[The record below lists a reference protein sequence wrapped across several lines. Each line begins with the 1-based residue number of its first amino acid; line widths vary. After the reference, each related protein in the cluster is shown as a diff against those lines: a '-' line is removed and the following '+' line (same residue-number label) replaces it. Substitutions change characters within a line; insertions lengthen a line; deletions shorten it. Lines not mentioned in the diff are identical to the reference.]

1 MTSLFPRTPRRR
13 GAFFAL
19 LFALVLAGLTTSARS
34 PSPAQ
39 DGRVIVLGF
48 DGGDYR
54 TARAAMEEGR
64 MPNLAAL
71 AGEGT
76 FAPLGTTLS
85 AESPVAWCALNTGQ
99 DPSYTG
105 VPGFVA
111 RILTRRGER
120 VLEGGMPSPAPA
132 HQGRED
138 RRVVDMETPALIGIL
153 SSREPATL
161 ALTAGLVVALLF
173 TLAFTV
179 LLRMRL
185 PLAVG
190 LALLLGGIGGFG
202 AHVAAG
208 YVPAFVP
215 DIVTNPTEVPAF
227 WDAAAEA
234 GVPTVVLDAAMSW
247 DRPGSEN
254 LRLLA
259 GLGLPD
265 SRGSNGD
272 WFIYTTD
279 DLELDRPPKG
289 KAGLTAGTVF
299 RVDWQGDLI
308 DTWIYGPKNFC
319 GLDRLQG
326 EIDALDEELS
336 DNTLGWKE
344 GERLRSEKTAL
355 SERLS
360 ALKDERVSLPLT
372 VRKKGDD
379 RVVVSIAGAGQELGE
394 GEWSDWY
401 HLNFELNPLIKV
413 HAITRV
419 NVMQLDGIFRLFV
432 NVLETDPSNP
442 PFWQPISSPPS
453 YSAELARAAGSPF
466 ETFGW
471 ACATMP
477 FKDGLIEPEM
487 FMEDIEFT
495 LKWRE
500 GLLRDALAAGDWR
513 LLMAVFST
521 PDRVQHMMYQYYDSE
536 HPLYDEEAAGRK
548 MTFFGEQIELRD
560 AIPAIYRQVD
570 RLIGIVREALG
581 PDDTLLICA
590 DHGFQSFRHQF
601 HVNNWLAEKGFLVL
615 REGVSSR
622 QRRSLM
628 YVDWS
633 RTRAYALGLGMVYL
647 NLEGR
652 EAQGIVAPEDAG
664 ALLAEIRSEL
674 LATTDTREEF
684 AGQRVVD
691 EATILGEVHHGPFA
705 NREGDLMIGFA
716 PTYRVSWGTTL
727 GDIRLTRSADGTSVP
742 GDVFQ
747 PNKKNWSGG
756 HVSVAPRNVS
766 GMFGSNRELSDGA
779 GEGPH
784 LLDIAPT
791 VLDLLGVAIPE
802 AMQREALE
810 LR

>member
-1 MTSLFPRTPRRR
+1 
-13 GAFFAL
+13 
-19 LFALVLAGLTTSARS
+19 V
-34 PSPAQ
+34 

-48 DGGDYR
+48 DGGDHR
-54 TARAAMEEGR
+54 TARELMDGGQ
-64 MPNLAAL
+64 MPNLQAL
-71 AGEGT
+71 ADAGT
-76 FAPLGTTLS
+76 FAPLGTTFS
-85 AESPVAWCALNTGQ
+85 AESPVAWCSLNTGQ

-105 VPGFVA
+105 VPGFVG
-111 RILTRRGER
+111 RVLTRGGER
-120 VLEGGMPSPAPA
+120 VRAGGMPGPAPA

-138 RRVVDMETPALIGIL
+138 RRVADMEAPAVIALL
-153 SSREPATL
+153 SRHDP
-161 ALTAGLVVALLF
+161 LVVTAAAALVTALLF
-173 TLAFTV
+173 FGAFKV
-179 LLRMRL
+179 LLRMRA
-185 PLAVG
+185 PLAGV
-190 LALLLGGIGGFG
+190 LALILGGTGGFG
-202 AHVAAG
+202 ARVAAG
-208 YVPAFVP
+208 YVPEVVP

-279 DLELDRPPKG
+279 DLEMDRPPKG
-289 KAGLTAGTVF
+289 RAGLTAGTVF
-299 RVDWQGDLI
+299 RVDWQKDAI
-308 DTWIYGPKNFC
+308 ETQVFGPRNFC
-319 GLDRLQG
+319 EIDRIQG

-344 GERLRSEKTAL
+344 GERLRTAKTAL
-355 SERLS
+355 VEELE
-360 ALKDERVSLPLT
+360 ALDDERVSLPL
-372 VRKKGDD
+372 VIRRQGEDE
-379 RVVVSIAGAGQELGE
+379 VVVSIDGKGQVLGE

-401 HLNFELNPLIKV
+401 HLSFELNPLIKV
-413 HAITRV
+413 HAVTRV
-419 NVMQLDGIFRLFV
+419 NVMSLDEPLRLFV
-432 NVLETDPSNP
+432 SMLESDPADP
-442 PFWQPISSPPS
+442 PFWQPISSPPG
-453 YSAELARAAGSPF
+453 YSAELARALGTPF

-471 ACATMP
+471 ACITMP
-477 FKDGLIEPEM
+477 FKDDLIDPVM

-500 GLLRDALAAGDWR
+500 GLLVDALEKGDWR
-513 LLMAVFST
+513 LLMSVFST
-521 PDRVQHMMYQYYDSE
+521 PDRVQHMMYQFYDPE
-536 HPLYDEEAAGRK
+536 HPMYDEEAASRR
-548 MTFFGEQIELRD
+548 MTFFGEEIELRE

-601 HVNNWLAEKGFLVL
+601 HVNNWLAEKGYLVL
-615 REGVSSR
+615 REGVTSAY
-622 QRRSLM
+622 RRSLM

-633 RTRAYALGLGMVYL
+633 RTKAYALGLGMVYL

-652 EAQGIVAPEDAG
+652 EAQGIVKPEDAP
-664 ALLAEIRSEL
+664 ALLAQIRREL
-674 LATTDTREEF
+674 LAATDPRPEF
-684 AGQRVVD
+684 AGRRVVD

-705 NREGDLMIGFA
+705 HREGDLMIGFA

-727 GDIRLTRSADGTSVP
+727 GDIRLKRTPDGRSVP

-747 PNKKNWSGG
+747 PNNKNWSGG
-756 HVSVAPRNVS
+756 HVSVAPANVA
-766 GMFGSNRELSDGA
+766 GIFASNRAIAGPNGA
-779 GEGPH
+779 APH

-791 VLDLLGVAIPE
+791 VLDLLGVAVPDE
-802 AMQREALE
+802 MQRAPLE
-810 LR
+810 